1 MLSQVN
7 DLLMLINLGIAD
19 LARAVVYRLPAQL
32 DSAGTL
38 TGDFYKYAR
47 QNPVIIEFLLRK
59 FAHIGLFFMITM
71 AFFILWRDYL
81 KPLQAVI
88 ASFICGTLAAIL
100 DEIHQYYVIGRSGN
114 MVDIMINM
122 VGVMLAVFL
131 IVIAFLLV
139 KPIYYSQNT
148 GTTCNK

>member
-19 LARAVVYRLPAQL
+19 LARAVVNRLPAQL
-32 DSAGTL
+32 ASAGTL
-38 TGDFYKYAR
+38 TGDFYQYAR

-59 FAHIGLFFMITM
+59 FAHIALFFMITL

-88 ASFICGTLAAIL
+88 VSFICGTAAATL

-114 MVDIMINM
+114 IVDVMINM

-131 IVIAFLLV
+131 IAIAFWLV
-139 KPIYYSQNT
+139 KPIYYSRNT
-148 GTTCNK
+148 GTTCTK